1 MYVPH
6 KHSGQTAVPAMPSY
20 RCYFLNDQDHI
31 QAYESIEA
39 DALGEAVDRALAM
52 LKARPQHRRVELWQG
67 ARRLYPAVY
76 GNVLRKPRQQP

>member
-1 MYVPH
+1 
-6 KHSGQTAVPAMPSY
+6 MPSY